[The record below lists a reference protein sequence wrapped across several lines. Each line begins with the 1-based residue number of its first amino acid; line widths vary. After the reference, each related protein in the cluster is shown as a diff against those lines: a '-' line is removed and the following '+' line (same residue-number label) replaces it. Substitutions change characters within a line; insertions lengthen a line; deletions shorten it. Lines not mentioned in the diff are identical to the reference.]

1 MWSASRAAII
11 KGADMIAIVERV
23 HYAEVSVDSVS
34 VGRCG
39 RGYMIALG
47 VEVGDTE
54 ADVRTLC
61 DKIQKLRIFR
71 DDDGKLNLSLRDV
84 GGEAL
89 VISNFT
95 LTANCYRGT
104 RPDYSRAAPREV
116 SLPLYELFIEMMNG
130 YGIHTEHGQFG
141 ARMTIDM
148 KMDGPV
154 IIPLDS
160 HKLPQK

>member
-1 MWSASRAAII
+1 
-11 KGADMIAIVERV
+11 MIAIVERV
-23 HYAEVSVDSVS
+23 HRAEVSVDGEN
-34 VGRCG
+34 VGKCG
-39 RGYMIALG
+39 RGIMIALG

-54 ADVRTLC
+54 VDVRTLC

-71 DDDGKLNLSLRDV
+71 DEAGKLNLSVRDV

-95 LTANCYRGT
+95 LLANCHRGT

-116 SLPLYELFIEMMNG
+116 SLPLYEYFIETMNG
-130 YGIHTEHGQFG
+130 YGIHTEHGMFG
-141 ARMTIDM
+141 ARMTVDM
-148 KMDGPV
+148 AMDGPV

-160 HKLPQK
+160 HTLPQK

>member
-1 MWSASRAAII
+1 
-11 KGADMIAIVERV
+11 MIAIVERV
-23 HYAEVSVDSVS
+23 HRAEVSVDGES

-39 RGYMIALG
+39 RGIMIALG
-47 VEVGDTE
+47 VETGDTMT
-54 ADVRTLC
+54 DVRTLC

-71 DDDGKLNLSLRDV
+71 DGEGKLNLSLRDV

-95 LTANCYRGT
+95 LLANCHRGT

-116 SLPLYELFIEMMNG
+116 SLPLYEAFIETMNG
-130 YGIHTEHGQFG
+130 YGIHTEHGMFG
-141 ARMTIDM
+141 ARMTVDM
-148 KMDGPV
+148 VMDGPV

-160 HKLPQK
+160 HTLPQK